1 MGGKVLDILS
11 TKTNKQKKKGII
23 KKIAKEICALLNS
36 GGGVLLFDC
45 EAIFSSVIPHG

>member
-1 MGGKVLDILS
+1 MGGNIIDILS
-11 TKTNKQKKKGII
+11 TNKEKKKDII
-23 KKIAKEICALLNS
+23 KKITKKLFGLLYS

>member
-1 MGGKVLDILS
+1 MGGNVIDILS
-11 TKTNKQKKKGII
+11 TNKEKKKDII
-23 KKIAKEICALLNS
+23 KKITKELCALLNS